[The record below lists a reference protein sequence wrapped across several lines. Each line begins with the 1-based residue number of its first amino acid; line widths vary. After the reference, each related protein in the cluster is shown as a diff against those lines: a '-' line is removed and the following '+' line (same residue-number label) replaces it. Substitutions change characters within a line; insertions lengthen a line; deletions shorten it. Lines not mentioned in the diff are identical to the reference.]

1 MGNIMKTPSIHCTE
15 LTADLISYLHEYLEV
30 NSDGHII
37 TKKQNTVDVILK
49 SGCRKGRT
57 QVCGGV
63 RTDIGKRRG
72 TKYKNGY
79 KLSFKFNHTNL
90 VLSCYNRDLIWVLNN
105 GVYDS
110 KYKVAPINGDV
121 FDDRIN
127 NLHLVRRKT
136 GRPAGSKDKSKRA
149 TKNTFSLQEQRE
161 VLRLRK
167 EGYTHSYIVERLKL
181 TINVV
186 VGILN
191 EAKNM
196 GRLKPFPDPVKL
208 TKLNEVDFEKK
219 QCGVY
224 GILATVKTNSKC
236 RKYASKL
243 YIGSSVNMRVRLQA
257 HLQKL
262 KQNKHYNTSMQKCFN
277 SGDYSFKLYVIEE
290 CEECDLLYLEN
301 KHIQFYE
308 FGALFNTWV
317 GVDCDEMKPHLDSV
331 LHRIHPG
338 MYTITENGCWE
349 CNNVHKS
356 GYGRDIRSSV
366 GERGQK
372 KSKYIRPHRLS
383 YYKHYGEY
391 PELVRHKCDNR
402 SCINPEHLESGSHRD
417 NALDK
422 NKQFRKDFEAAWLKF
437 EGNAVELTKHFEFKP
452 NCGWVDGVKTISA
465 SIYGWERKLG
475 LRDKYPHIMSS
486 RKFMSPHGQ
495 EAARIKRDKQKK
507 AEKNTDRGLQYEKG

>member
-1 MGNIMKTPSIHCTE
+1 MESIMKRTSIHCTE
-15 LTADLISYLHEYLEV
+15 LTADLISHLHEYLEV

-49 SGCRKGRT
+49 SGNLKGRT
-57 QVCGGV
+57 KACGGV

-90 VLSCYNRDLIWVLNN
+90 ALCCYNRDLIWVLNN

-110 KYKVAPINGDV
+110 KYKAAPINGDV
-121 FDDRIN
+121 FDDRID
-127 NLHLVRRKT
+127 NLHLIRKT
-136 GRPAGSKDKSKRA
+136 GGGRPAGSKDNSKRT

-181 TINVV
+181 TQNVV
-186 VGILN
+186 KGILN
-191 EAKNM
+191 EAKKI

-208 TKLNEVDFEKK
+208 ANLNEVDFEKK

-224 GILATVKTNSKC
+224 GILATF
-236 RKYASKL
+236 RRRGKYASKL
-243 YIGSSVNMRVRLQA
+243 YIGSSVNVRVRLQA
-257 HLQKL
+257 HLQEL
-262 KQNKHYNTSMQKCFN
+262 KQNKHCNTSMQKCFN

-290 CEECDLLYLEN
+290 CEECDLLHLEN

-308 FGALFNTWV
+308 FGGLFNTWV
-317 GVDCDEMKPHLDSV
+317 GVDFDEMKPHLDSA

-356 GYGRDIRSSV
+356 GYGQDIQSYV
-366 GERGQK
+366 GEWGQK
-372 KSKYIRPHRLS
+372 KSKYIKPHRLS
-383 YYKHYGEY
+383 YYKYKGEY
-391 PELVRHKCDNR
+391 PSLVRHMCDNKL
-402 SCINPEHLESGSHRD
+402 CVNPDHLESGSHRD

-437 EGNAVELTKHFEFKP
+437 EGDAVKLTKHFGFKA
-452 NCGWVDGVKTISA
+452 NHYNRYSSQVYYWV
-465 SIYGWERKLG
+465 RQLG
-475 LRDKYPHIMSS
+475 LKDKYPHIMSQREGFS
-486 RKFMSPHGQ
+486 
-495 EAARIKRDKQKK
+495 I
-507 AEKNTDRGLQYEKG
+507 